1 MRRAL
6 SALDRPTIGSLLTA
20 AASQGALL
28 ASGVLSARMLGPE
41 NRGLLAL
48 LILIPTLVS
57 EIGGL
62 GLPTA
67 LPYFIARQ
75 PERVAA
81 TIRAVTRPALLQ
93 SSVGAAIHVG
103 AVLIVFWT
111 ELDKIAPA
119 AAFSLLL
126 VPLHFSQQYGIAILQ
141 GMRRFTSYNLVRLIP
156 VFGYSVLL
164 SAMFVVNAGTL
175 DSVVMAFVA
184 ANVIASA
191 LAIVA
196 ARPYASDPEHA
207 SSVELA
213 PLFRFALKG
222 FIGAKSPI
230 ETYRLDQVLVGLL
243 LTPVALGLY
252 VVALAFTNL
261 PRFIAQS
268 VGTIAYPRIAAEVS
282 VDSARSMM
290 WRSFW
295 LVAGLSGVVVLGLE
309 IVIGSL
315 IPLFFGHEF
324 AAAVLAARIL
334 LLNAFLLSLRRAL
347 VEGARGVGYPG
358 SGSAAEAA
366 SWLFFIPALFVF
378 GTSASIEGIASAL
391 TASSAFSLLVLLAL
405 IRFSHRPRKTSL
417 ADVEELGPCA

>member
-1 MRRAL
+1 MRRMRT
-6 SALDRPTIGSLLTA
+6 ALDRATTGSLLTA
-20 AASQGALL
+20 AASQVALL

-67 LPYFIARQ
+67 LPYFIAKQ

-81 TIRAVTRPALLQ
+81 TIRAVMRPAVLQ
-93 SSVGAAIHVG
+93 AGVGTAIHVA
-103 AVLIVFWT
+103 AVVVVFWKDLET
-111 ELDKIAPA
+111 IAPA

-156 VFGYSVLL
+156 VVGYSVLL
-164 SAMFVVNAGTL
+164 GALLVASAGSL
-175 DSVVMAFVA
+175 DSVVMAFVV
-184 ANVIASA
+184 ANLVASV

-196 ARPYASDPEHA
+196 ARPYISGLENASP
-207 SSVELA
+207 VEAA
-213 PLFRFALKG
+213 PLFRFALRG

-230 ETYRLDQVLVGLL
+230 ETYRLDQVLVGVL

-268 VGTIAYPRIAAEVS
+268 VGMIAYPRIAAETS
-282 VDSARSMM
+282 MDEARSMM

-295 LVAGLSGVVVLGLE
+295 LVAGLSGIVVLGLE
-309 IVIGSL
+309 IVVGSL
-315 IPLFFGHEF
+315 IPLFFGAEF
-324 AAAVLAARIL
+324 APAVMAARIL
-334 LLNAFLLSLRRAL
+334 LINAFLLSLRRAL
-347 VEGARGVGYPG
+347 VEGARGIGYPG
-358 SGSAAEAA
+358 AGSAAEAA
-366 SWLFFIPALFVF
+366 SWVLFIPALFVF
-378 GTSASIEGIASAL
+378 GISGGVEGIASAL

-405 IRFSHRPRKTSL
+405 ISHRPGSTPV
-417 ADVEELGPCA
+417 ADVGDPGPSA